1 MYPVFDMDCF
11 LAGQESIRSRV
22 ADAEKTD
29 EFVARR
35 CTHDF
40 LYLFSFIGYWDMK
53 RGPQSFGSGGKQHIL
68 QGTPSRGKV
77 VERTLLCGFSRGTV
91 NWR

>member
-11 LAGQESIRSRV
+11 LAGQEGIWSRV

-40 LYLFSFIGYWDMK
+40 LYLFSFIGYWDVK
-53 RGPQSFGSGGKQHIL
+53 RGSQPFGSGGAAYSPRRTKQR
-68 QGTPSRGKV
+68 QS
-77 VERTLLCGFSRGTV
+77 S
-91 NWR
+91 

>member
-1 MYPVFDMDCF
+1 MDCF

-40 LYLFSFIGYWDMK
+40 LYLFSFIGYYVA
-53 RGPQSFGSGGKQHIL
+53 
-68 QGTPSRGKV
+68 PSPSAV
-77 VERTLLCGFSRGTV
+77 AASSIFSKAHQAEAK
-91 NWR
+91 

>member
-1 MYPVFDMDCF
+1 MDCF

-53 RGPQSFGSGGKQHIL
+53 RGPS
-68 QGTPSRGKV
+68 PSAV
-77 VERTLLCGFSRGTV
+77 AASSIFSKAHQAEAK
-91 NWR
+91 